1 MASTAAMDKLRRSA
15 VDRQGGACP
24 RCGELLGADVH
35 LTVIRPIGKGG
46 TIDAGNLVAT
56 HRLCNIEPDLAHTSR
71 VPECSCWFCD
81 LDTTCQED

>member
-1 MASTAAMDKLRRSA
+1 MKLPKLALSTDKLRRSA

-46 TIDAGNLVAT
+46 RIAPAYGKDPSQAIRSLSSAP
-56 HRLCNIEPDLAHTSR
+56 EPLFA
-71 VPECSCWFCD
+71 
-81 LDTTCQED
+81 